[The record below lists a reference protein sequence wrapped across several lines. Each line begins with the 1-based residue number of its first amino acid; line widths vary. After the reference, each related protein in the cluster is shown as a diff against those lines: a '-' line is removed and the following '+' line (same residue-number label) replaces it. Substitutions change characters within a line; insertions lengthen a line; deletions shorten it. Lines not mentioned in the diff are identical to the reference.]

1 MRPSSGA
8 QGIDIETDVDPA
20 GHWRDLEARFF
31 PLFERG
37 ACSFQEQRRLRVR
50 GFARELAQLSDAEAD
65 AVFERYLALYR
76 ANWRACPGAAE
87 LIERAL
93 TVCRVG
99 VLTNGDQTQQWDKLN
114 AIGLLRPGLQVF
126 ASSSLGHAKPAAR
139 AFELACAGLETPSPA
154 TVMIGDDYENDVRAA
169 RAAGVRAVYVS
180 PHPHRSHHESSTS
193 LWEAADLVFGAT

>member
-99 VLTNGDQTQQWDKLN
+99 VLTNGDQTQQST
-114 AIGLLRPGLQVF
+114 
-126 ASSSLGHAKPAAR
+126 SSTRLDCCDPACRFSPPHPLG
-139 AFELACAGLETPSPA
+139 TPSRRPA
-154 TVMIGDDYENDVRAA
+154 HSNWPVRAWKHPA
-169 RAAGVRAVYVS
+169 RR
-180 PHPHRSHHESSTS
+180 R
-193 LWEAADLVFGAT
+193 